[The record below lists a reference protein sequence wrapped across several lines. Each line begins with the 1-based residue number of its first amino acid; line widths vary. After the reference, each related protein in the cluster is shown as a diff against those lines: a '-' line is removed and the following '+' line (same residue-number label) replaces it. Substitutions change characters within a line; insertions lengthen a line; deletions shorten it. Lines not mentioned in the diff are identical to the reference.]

1 MNSITYRITGLTF
14 LLVGIT
20 VATLLYLANQ
30 QMTGLFQEYVYSHS
44 MMNATDDM
52 MGMQEKEFLAS
63 VHQSLIWVG
72 AAILACGFVA
82 SYALARSITVPIRK
96 LSAAVS
102 EIEKGHLGKKVY
114 VDSDTEL
121 GQLAEMFNHMSAT
134 LEANNQ
140 LRRRFLADIA
150 HELKTPLAVV
160 QGHLEGMLE
169 GVVDMN
175 KEQISS
181 LYDETVHLNRLIKDL
196 RDLSLA
202 EAGQLQLEVQT
213 VDINQQILKVLNM
226 LAPLADEKSICLRH
240 SLQSVPDISFDMGR
254 MSQVLYNLLTNALR
268 HTPENGC
275 IEVSTSLATK
285 WGKNWVEIVVGDS
298 GDGISPKDLPF
309 IFEHFY
315 RADTSRDRKSGG
327 SGIGLAIVKQLVEIH
342 GGKVDVKSREGEGSQ
357 FYVYLPLEKNEEQC
371 FYSDRQ
377 KSRLFD

>member
-1 MNSITYRITGLTF
+1 MAVMNSITYRITGLTF

-20 VATLLYLANQ
+20 VATLLFLANQ
-30 QMTGLFQEYVYSHS
+30 QMTGLFQEYVNSHN
-44 MMNATDDM
+44 MMNAAGDM
-52 MGMQEKEFLAS
+52 MGMQETEFLAS

-82 SYALARSITVPIRK
+82 SYALARSITVPIRQ
-96 LSAAVS
+96 LSAALS
-102 EIEKGHLGKKVY
+102 DIEKGHLGKKVH

-134 LEANNQ
+134 LEANNR

-169 GVVDMN
+169 GVVAMN
-175 KEQISS
+175 KEQIGS

-213 VDINQQILKVLNM
+213 IDVNQQMMKVLNM
-226 LAPLADEKSICLRH
+226 LAPLADEKNICLQH
-240 SLQSVPDISFDMGR
+240 FLQSVPAISFDMGR
-254 MSQVLYNLLTNALR
+254 MNQVLYNLLTNALR
-268 HTPENGC
+268 HTPENGR
-275 IEVSTSLATK
+275 IEVATSVAAK
-285 WGKNWVEIVVGDS
+285 WGKKWVEIVVSDS
-298 GDGISPKDLPF
+298 GEGIPSKDLPF

-327 SGIGLAIVKQLVEIH
+327 SGIGLAIVKQLVEVH
-342 GGKVDVKSREGEGSQ
+342 GGKVDVQSREGEGSR
-357 FYVYLPLEKNEEQC
+357 FYIYVPFSE
-371 FYSDRQ
+371 
-377 KSRLFD
+377 KSREAHKLQYS